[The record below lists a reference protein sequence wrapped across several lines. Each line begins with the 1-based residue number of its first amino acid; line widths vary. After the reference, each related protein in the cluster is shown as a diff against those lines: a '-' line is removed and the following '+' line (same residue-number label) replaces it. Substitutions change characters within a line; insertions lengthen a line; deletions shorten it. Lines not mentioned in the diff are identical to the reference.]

1 MPTLVSVNVGMPRD
15 HAWNGR
21 TVHTGAWKEPV
32 AGARMVRRLGMEGD
46 GQGDTA
52 GHGGPNRA
60 VLVYQLESY
69 EHWRKHLGRP
79 DIGPGMLAENL
90 TVDGLGD
97 HEVFIGDRYRI
108 GEAEFEVTQPR
119 VTCFRAGLRL
129 GQPDMAALLVAHHRP
144 GFYMRVITEGR
155 LAAGDPVVRTVTGP
169 GRVSV
174 AAVDALLYLP
184 GPDPD
189 TLRRAVAIPALSP
202 GWRTSLTELLEAAEH
217 PATTVVA
224 EPAWTG
230 FRTMQ
235 VAKVVAESPSVSSFY
250 LTAPDGAALP
260 AADPGQYLT
269 IRLPEPGPK
278 AVRSYSLSQSDG
290 GAAYRISVKRESQGR
305 VSRYLHDHIRAGDIL
320 EVAAPRGEFVLA
332 AGPGSASAPIVLIS
346 AGVGITPV
354 LAMLHQ
360 IAAKRFAGPVWWLH
374 AARAP
379 ELLAFGPET
388 RTLLGELPAA
398 RAFTYFSA
406 DADLDRTENGIVV
419 PGQVRHGR
427 LNTQALKDLRLPA
440 DAISYICGPD
450 AFMSDIRAALLACG
464 LDPGN
469 IRTEAFGSRSAINP
483 GIVGES
489 GHRPHLP
496 PGPPGTGPTVTFAR
510 SGITAPFDDSGR
522 TILEFA
528 EACGIPARWQCR
540 TGVCRTCETGL
551 MAGSVTYRPA
561 PLDAPRPGTLL
572 PCCSRPET
580 DVVLDM

>member
-1 MPTLVSVNVGMPRD
+1 MPMLVSVNVGMPRD
-15 HAWNGR
+15 RAWNGR

-32 AGARMVRRLGMEGD
+32 AGARMVRRLGLDGD

-79 DIGPGMLAENL
+79 DIGPGILGENL

-155 LAAGDPVVRTVTGP
+155 LAAGDPVVRTATGS
-169 GRVSV
+169 GEVSV

-217 PATTVVA
+217 PSTTAVA
-224 EPAWTG
+224 EPAWAG
-230 FRTMQ
+230 FRTMR
-235 VAKVVAESPSVSSFY
+235 VADVVPESPSVTSFY
-250 LTAPDGAALP
+250 LTDPDGAAPP
-260 AADPGQYLT
+260 AADAGQYLT

-278 AVRSYSLSQSDG
+278 AVRSYSLSRSATG
-290 GAAYRISVKRESQGR
+290 TAYRISVKREPKGR
-305 VSRYLHDHIRAGDIL
+305 VSRYLHDHVRAGDTL

-332 AGPGSASAPIVLIS
+332 VAPASASAPIVLIS

-354 LAMLHQ
+354 LSMLHQ
-360 IAAKRFAGPVWWLH
+360 IAANRFAGPVWWLH
-374 AARAP
+374 AVRTL
-379 ELLAFGPET
+379 EQLAFGQET
-388 RTLLGELPAA
+388 RKLLCELPAA
-398 RAFTYFSA
+398 RAFTFFSA
-406 DADLDRTENGIVV
+406 GVDSGQIEDGLAV
-419 PGQVRHGR
+419 PGQARRGR
-427 LNTQALKDLRLPA
+427 LSTQALQGLRLPA
-440 DAISYICGPD
+440 DAIAYICGPD
-450 AFMSDIRAALLACG
+450 AFMSDIHAALLACG
-464 LDPGN
+464 LDAGN

-489 GHRPHLP
+489 EHRPHLP
-496 PGPPGTGPTVTFAR
+496 PGPPGTGPTITFAR
-510 SGITAPFDDSGR
+510 SGITAPFDDSGK

-528 EACGIPARWQCR
+528 EACDIPARWQCR
-540 TGVCRTCETGL
+540 TGVCGTCETGL
-551 MAGSVTYRPA
+551 IAGSVTYRPA